1 MTPLQRS
8 AFLAALKAGLSLPDA
23 AKQTGLTAAEVRRQM
38 AADGPAGEALS
49 RDVAAAVAVG
59 ERVAAPAEWTR
70 VAALPAER
78 RTGTGVGYPAPS
90 RGSGGGDED
99 EEDENALDLEGFR
112 ERARMRYGEGRG
124 GLLFAQDERL
134 VAAGYPAMTP
144 WWRWTFESFFES
156 ERTWLLATVGRGA
169 GKSTFLERLLLIIIL
184 FTERTVPPNQIYQAP
199 FLSVLP
205 EDARRRLDEIQG
217 LLKFAYSHE
226 AKVKNNALPIKDIS
240 GNDIE
245 LVSLAGTVGRVSGPS
260 TVSAI
265 FDEAAKLHTAAGAA
279 NRDSELIA
287 SIVGTSRLLPG
298 WTGVR
303 CSSAWE
309 TRGAHF
315 LSCLEGTNE
324 VNFVATI
331 GPDFIDA
338 ALDGL
343 ESVAR
348 WEASQGRSHEA
359 AQIRAH
365 ARTLD
370 ASSPYIPTW
379 VARPAQ
385 SALQLRMMLDTMP
398 KEDPGL
404 EGLTRSQYFL
414 REYASMPLSRE
425 SGFDPQAG
433 TLLAGEMMARLAELR
448 GGPRRVAPTGDL
460 PPMKVATALPGDARY
475 AGPVA
480 QRRGTI
486 VGGDWR
492 KRRSI

>member
-8 AFLAALKAGLSLPDA
+8 ALLTALKAGLALPDA

-38 AADGPAGEALS
+38 AADGPAGAALAA
-49 RDVAAAVAVG
+49 DVAAAVAVG
-59 ERVAAPAEWTR
+59 ERVGAPAEWTR
-70 VAALPAER
+70 VAAPAP
-78 RTGTGVGYPAPS
+78 GTGMGYPAPKG
-90 RGSGGGDED
+90 RGKASEDD
-99 EEDENALDLEGFR
+99 EEEDGNALDLEGFR

-217 LLKFAYSHE
+217 LLKFAYAHE
-226 AKVKNNALPIKDIS
+226 AKVKNNALPITDIS

-331 GPDFIDA
+331 GPDFIGA

-433 TLLAGEMMARLAELR
+433 CLLAGDMMARLAELR
-448 GGPRRVAPTGDL
+448 GGPRRPVAPTGDL

-480 QRRGTI
+480 PQRG
-486 VGGDWR
+486 VVMGGDWR